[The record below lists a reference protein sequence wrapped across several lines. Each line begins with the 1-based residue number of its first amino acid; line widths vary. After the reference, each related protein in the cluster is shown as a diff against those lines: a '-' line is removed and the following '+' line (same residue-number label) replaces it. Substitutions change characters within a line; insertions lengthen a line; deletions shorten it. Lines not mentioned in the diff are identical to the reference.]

1 MSDHMMP
8 VFGQMCESSFQVTEI
23 HTSGE
28 EDSVAQSHTAVVPR
42 NRVEA
47 PGLWA
52 VGFVGFRGWGG
63 PWFLLKKVIR
73 LLD

>member
-1 MSDHMMP
+1 MSEHTMP
-8 VFGQMCESSFQVTEI
+8 VSGQMCESSFQVTEI

-28 EDSVAQSHTAVVPR
+28 EDNVAQSHTAVVPR

-47 PGLWA
+47 PGLWP
-52 VGFVGFRGWGG
+52 VGFVGFRGWGS

-73 LLD
+73 LLN

>member
-1 MSDHMMP
+1 MMP
-8 VFGQMCESSFQVTEI
+8 VSGQMCENSFQVTAI

-28 EDSVAQSHTAVVPR
+28 EDSVAQSLTAAMPR
-42 NRVEA
+42 NRVETL
-47 PGLWA
+47 GLWA

-73 LLD
+73 LRN